1 MADILCELEK
11 TDHSLQFRENIEGIN
26 EYPHSWPDGTV
37 SYRLN
42 NFSDD
47 FKSKWQTRAV
57 TASLQ
62 FWQRRISK
70 LKFRRERNPDSHVDF
85 DVSWEDLDHFGGKK
99 GILAHA
105 YFPGQSDISGDVHI
119 NDEWDYVSGVHL
131 ADLAHPPLVPIMIH
145 EFGHSL
151 GLRHDTVDRGSIM
164 YPSFDLGQK
173 KTKLGPR
180 DVQRIQERYGARTI
194 SQRIIDLF
202 IRRAQ
207 RGTGFR

>member
-1 MADILCELEK
+1 LKA
-11 TDHSLQFRENIEGIN
+11 
-26 EYPHSWPDGTV
+26 
-37 SYRLN
+37 
-42 NFSDD
+42 
-47 FKSKWQTRAV
+47 KWQIRAV

-85 DVSWEDLDHFGGKK
+85 DMWWRPLEEFRSANVF
-99 GILAHA
+99 AHA
-105 YFPGQSDISGDVHI
+105 YFPGQGRVSGDVEI
-119 NDEWDYVSGVHL
+119 NDSWEWVPGVHL
-131 ADLAHPPLVPIMIH
+131 QDLAHPPLVPVMIH

-151 GLRHDTVDRGSIM
+151 GLRHDTTDRDSIM
-164 YPSFDLGQK
+164 YPSFNLGQK

-180 DVQRIQERYGARTI
+180 DVQRIQERYGTRTI
-194 SQRIIDLF
+194 SQRFIDMF